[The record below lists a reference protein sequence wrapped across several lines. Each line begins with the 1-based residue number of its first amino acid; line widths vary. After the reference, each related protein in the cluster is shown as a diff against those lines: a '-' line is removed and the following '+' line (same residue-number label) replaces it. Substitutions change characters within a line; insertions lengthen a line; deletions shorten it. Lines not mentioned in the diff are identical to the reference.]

1 MGRTFVF
8 ECPKCQ
14 YRACVSGGA
23 DEGFQLAVQTIL
35 CQQCKELHDA
45 VVRLRV
51 PWTPPLRRGW
61 PLPTLWS
68 RLTPQSSQTPRHPP
82 TFLQALNRLWPRG
95 VRHSRWIE
103 FPLVCPKGAW
113 HSVRPWSRPD
123 CCPKCGVLMEQN
135 ALPYRLWD

>member
-14 YRACVSGGA
+14 YRAYVAGGA
-23 DEGFQLAVQTIL
+23 DGGFHVAVQTIL

-51 PWTPPLRRGW
+51 PWTPPLQRGW
-61 PLPTLWS
+61 PVQATLS
-68 RLTPQSSQTPRHPP
+68 RLTRQASSVPRHPP
-82 TFLQALNRLWPRG
+82 PFLQALNRLWPRG

-103 FPLVCPKGAW
+103 FPLLCPKGAW

-123 CCPKCGVLMEQN
+123 CCPKCGVIMEQN